1 MEGAPEARLYIITL
15 RMRPPG
21 GFAQLRGAGVQ
32 GDVWRP
38 RIHDEGDGT
47 PSPMSFSMAAPSS
60 SNQIWK
66 DLDVISEDG
75 QIDGDVQRA
84 MAIHLVSGR
93 TGVHDANRIGADPI
107 ILIGRRSAVL
117 VPASRYPRQRNSVTE
132 EHS

>member
-1 MEGAPEARLYIITL
+1 MEGAPEARLYFIPR
-15 RMRPPG
+15 RMGPPG

-32 GDVWRP
+32 GDIWRP

-75 QIDGDVQRA
+75 QIDSDVQRA
-84 MAIHLVSGR
+84 MAIHLVSARETVPTRAPIPDEAGR
-93 TGVHDANRIGADPI
+93 ACMTRTVSAPI
-107 ILIGRRSAVL
+107 QLS
-117 VPASRYPRQRNSVTE
+117 
-132 EHS
+132 